1 MKHTMSKNEMIS
13 LMKFKIAKV
22 PKMFDNIRVIV
33 DSEETIFND
42 TYVTGLLTNNRV
54 VKFRKDTLEFKND

>member
-1 MKHTMSKNEMIS
+1 MTKNEIIA

-22 PKMFDNIRVIV
+22 PNMYDNIRIV
-33 DSEETIFND
+33 EGSEESIFET

-54 VKFRKDTLEFKND
+54 VKFRKDTLEFKK